1 MFDLDELTELTE
13 SEKDD
18 LARDCGY
25 SQERRVDKIKED
37 IRATIYDSDEQQA
50 ILRKMVKFL
59 YDELNRISLNDYS
72 HNPVVQEFLN
82 YNRDMENIKA
92 SHSLGGDTFGV

>member
-1 MFDLDELTELTE
+1 MTEQ
-13 SEKDD
+13 EKNK
-18 LARDCGY
+18 LAKLCGF
-25 SQERRVDKIKED
+25 SKERRVDKIKED

-72 HNPVVQEFLN
+72 QNPVVREFLE
-82 YNRDMENIKA
+82 YYKDIENIKD